1 MCLFIDFLFSF
12 FFFGLFALLCLPT
25 FCFFEGENMKL
36 HECGGVVQEDRGK
49 AGREKRA
56 SHRTVSR
63 TKCEA
68 LYSHF

>member
-1 MCLFIDFLFSF
+1 
-12 FFFGLFALLCLPT
+12 
-25 FCFFEGENMKL
+25 MKL
-36 HECGGVVQEDRGK
+36 HECAGVLQEDLGK
-49 AGREKRA
+49 AGREKRE